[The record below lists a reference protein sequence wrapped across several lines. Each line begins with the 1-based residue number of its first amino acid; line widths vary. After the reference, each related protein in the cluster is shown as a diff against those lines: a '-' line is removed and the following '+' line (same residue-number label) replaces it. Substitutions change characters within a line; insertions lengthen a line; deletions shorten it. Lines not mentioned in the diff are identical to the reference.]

1 MPEPLLR
8 TALDAGRMEAFA
20 WDVSGDDPYLQLVH
34 PADRETLR
42 ALLGALR
49 PESPELEHE
58 YRIVTGNR
66 TRWIRDCARGEFD
79 AVGKLVRLRGI
90 AADVTPRHDAEAR
103 LALIATISEWI
114 GSTDDAAELLY
125 EVSRAT
131 GEHLGV
137 RRCLF
142 TEIDVEHDRGL
153 VRRDYCRGA
162 PSVAGVYRISDYAE
176 ATRRDMA
183 AGHVVVNADSKS
195 DPRTAAEYE
204 KTYAPHGERAYVAV
218 PLLRDGRWV
227 AEFWISDDVPR
238 NWSEQE
244 IALLQGVAERTWTAL
259 EKLRVELERKE
270 LLAREQ
276 RLRAEADQA
285 SVAKDYFLALLSH
298 ELRTPM
304 TTILGW
310 ASFIRSGMAD
320 PATAQKGIESIEQAS
335 RTQARLIDDLLDV
348 SRIVTGKLALDR
360 MLIDVTDAIR
370 SAIEVI
376 QPAAR
381 AASIDLHAD
390 LGAGPAFVTG
400 DAMRLQQV
408 IWNLLSNAVKFTSAG
423 GAVTISVLQS
433 GDTVEIRVRDT
444 GVGIDPHFL
453 PHVFESFR
461 QADDGPTRRF
471 GGLGLGLSIVRHLT
485 EVHGGSVHA
494 SSDGTGRGAEF
505 TIRLPRAFPISD
517 LTPPRETAAPVAR
530 NALAGVTIL
539 LVDDDPGAREILG
552 TILTGFGATVTPAAS
567 AAEAMQ
573 RFSAATPDVL
583 VSDIGM
589 PDEDGYAL
597 IRRLRLSSSQVPAV
611 AVTAY
616 ADPRDRDRAL
626 TAGYQAHVAK
636 PVEPHVLAAAV
647 LRVLPRE

>member
-1 MPEPLLR
+1 MH
-8 TALDAGRMEAFA
+8 AFE
-20 WDVSGDDPYLQLVH
+20 WEITDDDPYLELVH
-34 PADRETLR
+34 PDDREPLR
-42 ALLGALR
+42 ALLAALR
-49 PESPELEHE
+49 PERPELEHE
-58 YRIVTGNR
+58 YRVLTGNR
-66 TRWIRDCARGEFD
+66 TRWIHDSARGEFD
-79 AVGKLVRLRGI
+79 GAGSLLRLRGV
-90 AADVTPRHDAEAR
+90 AADVTPRHDAETR
-103 LALIATISEWI
+103 LTLIATVSEWI
-114 GSTDDAAELLY
+114 GDTEDAAELLY
-125 EVSRAT
+125 EVSRAV
-131 GEHLGV
+131 GEHLGA

-142 TEIDVEHDRGL
+142 TELDLENDRGT
-153 VRRDYCRGA
+153 VRRDYCRGV
-162 PSVAGVYRISDYAE
+162 PSVAGVYPISDYAE
-176 ATRRDMA
+176 ATRREMQT
-183 AGHVVVNADSKS
+183 GHIVVNRDSKH
-195 DPRTAAEYE
+195 DPRTAADYD
-204 KTYAPHGERAYVAV
+204 KTYARNGERAYVAV

-238 NWSEQE
+238 DWSEQE
-244 IALLQGVAERTWTAL
+244 VALLQGVAERTWTAI
-259 EKLRVELERKE
+259 EKLRVDHERKE

-285 SVAKDYFLALLSH
+285 NRAKDRFLALLSH

-320 PATAQKGIESIEQAS
+320 AATAQKGIESIEQAS

-348 SRIVTGKLALDR
+348 SRIVTGKLSLDR
-360 MLIDVTDAIR
+360 ILIDVTDAIR

-381 AASIDLHAD
+381 AGSVALHAH

-408 IWNLLSNAVKFTSAG
+408 IWNLLSNAVKFTPEG
-423 GAVTISVLQS
+423 GEVTISVTQS
-433 GDTVEIRVRDT
+433 DETVEIRVRDT
-444 GVGIDPHFL
+444 GVGIDPYFL
-453 PHVFESFR
+453 PQVFESFR

-485 EVHGGSVHA
+485 EAHGGTVHA
-494 SSDGTGRGAEF
+494 TSEGTGRGAEF
-505 TIRLPRAFPISD
+505 TIRLPRAFPIAAPV
-517 LTPPRETAAPVAR
+517 PPRELDTHVDR
-530 NALAGVTIL
+530 EALAGVTIL

-552 TILTGFGATVTPAAS
+552 TMLTGFGATVTPAAS
-567 AAEAMQ
+567 AAEAVQ
-573 RFSAATPDVL
+573 HFSTATPDVL

-616 ADPRDRDRAL
+616 ADPKDRDRAL

-647 LRVLPRE
+647 LRVLPRAFR

>member
-1 MPEPLLR
+1 MEP
-8 TALDAGRMEAFA
+8 FA
-20 WDVSGDDPYLQLVH
+20 WDVTAGDPYFELVH
-34 PADRETLR
+34 PHDRETLR
-42 ALLGALR
+42 ALLAALR
-49 PESPELEHE
+49 PESPELDHE
-58 YRIVTGNR
+58 YRVVTGNR
-66 TRWIRDCARGEFD
+66 TRWIRDSARGEFD
-79 AVGKLVRLRGI
+79 AEGNLVRLRGV

-103 LALIATISEWI
+103 LSLIATISEGI
-114 GSTDDAAELLY
+114 GATEDAAELLY
-125 EVSRAT
+125 QVSLAV
-131 GEHLGV
+131 GEHLGA

-142 TEIDVEHDRGL
+142 TEIDLEGDRGV
-153 VRRDYCRGA
+153 VRRDYCRGV
-162 PSVAGVYRISDYAE
+162 PSVAGVYKISDYAE

-183 AGHVVVNADSKS
+183 AGHLVVNRDSKN

-204 KTYAPHGERAYVAV
+204 KTYARNGERSYIAV

-227 AEFWISDDVPR
+227 AEFWISDDLPR
-238 NWSEQE
+238 DWSEQE
-244 IALLQGVAERTWTAL
+244 VALLQSVAERTWTAV

-276 RLRAEADQA
+276 RLRLEADQA
-285 SVAKDYFLALLSH
+285 SRAKDHFLALLSH

-320 PATAQKGIESIEQAS
+320 SATAQKGIESIEQAS
-335 RTQARLIDDLLDV
+335 RVQARLIDDLLDV

-360 MLIDVTDAIR
+360 ILIDVTNAIR

-376 QPAAR
+376 HPAAR
-381 AASIDLHAD
+381 AASIALHTD
-390 LGAGPAFVTG
+390 LGPGPAFVTG

-423 GAVTISVLQS
+423 GAVTVSVLQS
-433 GDTVEIRVRDT
+433 EDGVEIRVRDT
-444 GVGIDPHFL
+444 GVGIEPHFL

-461 QADDGPTRRF
+461 QADDSPTRRF

-494 SSDGTGRGAEF
+494 ASAGTGHGAEF
-505 TIRLPRAFPISD
+505 TIRLPRAFPISE
-517 LTPPRETAAPVAR
+517 LAPPRETAAPIDR
-530 NALAGVTIL
+530 TALAGVTIL
-539 LVDDDPGAREILG
+539 LVDDDPGAREILA
-552 TILTGFGATVTPAAS
+552 TMLAGFGATVTPAAS
-567 AAEAMQ
+567 AAEAVQ
-573 RFSAATPDVL
+573 HFTAAPPDVL

-597 IRRLRLSSSQVPAV
+597 IRRLRLSASRVPAV

-647 LRVLPRE
+647 LRVLSSGVR